1 MNWLTNF
8 IPPRIRSIVGE
19 QKEVPD
25 NFWAKCPSC
34 EKMLFH
40 TDLSANYNVCH
51 YCNHH
56 LRLPVKERLA
66 MLFDGGKYEVI
77 ETPKVELDPLKFK
90 DKERYIDRM
99 KRSQAKTGLR
109 DAITLAKGKIGGL
122 DAVIAAFNFSFMG
135 GSMGMAVGEGI
146 VKAAEVAVKTRSA
159 FIVIPASGGARMQE
173 GMLSLIQMPRTMVAV
188 ETVKDAKLPYIV
200 ILTDPTTGGVSASF
214 AMVGDVHIAEPGAQI
229 GFAGPNVIKE
239 TVREKLPQ
247 GFQTAEHLLKHGMV
261 DMIVPRKEMKNTLAT
276 LIGLLTQKPYNKD
289 PKKNGKRENERGD
302 SEGGS
307 GAGVS
312 GSAGGGVPKGLAND
326 NEQAAARRALA
337 QVRIAR
343 AAVKTLGKA
352 VEDAP
357 MPPQA
362 NDETGEST
370 DSVVSD
376 EARESAAGA

>member
-40 TDLSANYNVCH
+40 TDLSANHNVCH

-66 MLFDGGKYEVI
+66 MLFDGGKYEVM

-109 DAITLAKGKIGGL
+109 DAITLAKGQICGL
-122 DAVIAAFNFSFMG
+122 DTVIAAFNFSFMG

-146 VKAAEVAVKTRSA
+146 VKAAQEAVKTKSA

-173 GMLSLIQMPRTMVAV
+173 GMLSLIQMPRTMVAI
-188 ETVKDAKLPYIV
+188 EMVKDAKLPYIV

-239 TVREKLPQ
+239 TVREKLPE
-247 GFQTAEHLLKHGMV
+247 GFQTAEYLLEHGMV
-261 DMIVPRKEMKNTLAT
+261 DMIVPRKEMKNTIGA
-276 LIGLLTQKPYNKD
+276 LIGILSQKPYTKD
-289 PKKNGKRENERGD
+289 PKKNGRKD
-302 SEGGS
+302 SDQKESGGGQS
-307 GAGVS
+307 ADSGGAGS
-312 GSAGGGVPKGLAND
+312 KSAAKGQAND
-326 NEQAAARRALA
+326 NERAAAHRALE
-337 QVRIAR
+337 QVRIAH
-343 AAVKTLGKA
+343 AAVKRLGKSAEPQAEA
-352 VEDAP
+352 V
-357 MPPQA
+357 QA
-362 NDETGEST
+362 NDDR
-370 DSVVSD
+370 DSADSAVIPASG
-376 EARESAAGA
+376 SAAGA